1 MALEGDLS
9 NCEHHSRNPLN
20 IGASHINSHKNSL
33 HSDPTCN
40 YKMYMTRQVR
50 FDKKTQVINELIRRI
65 ESGQMSSGA
74 LLPGENLLAQEFN
87 VSRGTLREALSE
99 LKRRNFI
106 ATQTGVGSIVTYD
119 GFSLDQRAGW
129 AQALADT
136 GAGVRTE
143 ILRLVAVQRP
153 DLEVRL
159 GTSSLVALDRRRIAA
174 DGSIVSLERALI
186 PAVDGLENLPQ
197 NGLLEQSLT
206 VTMAA
211 HGFIGDKGD
220 QWIGAGPLNRDDAV
234 LLAREPGMVFL
245 KAVRTTFDRRERFME
260 HVESLLDPVHF
271 RLHLAFGSST

>member
-1 MALEGDLS
+1 
-9 NCEHHSRNPLN
+9 
-20 IGASHINSHKNSL
+20 
-33 HSDPTCN
+33 
-40 YKMYMTRQVR
+40 MYMTRQVR

-119 GFSLDQRAGW
+119 GFSLDQHAGW

-186 PAVDGLENLPQ
+186 PAVDGLEDLPQ
-197 NGLLEQSLT
+197 YGLLEDSLT

-211 HGFIGDKGD
+211 HGFIGEKGD
-220 QWIGAGPLNRDDAV
+220 QWIGAEPLNSDDAA
-234 LLAREPGMVFL
+234 LLARDPGTVFL
-245 KAVRTTFDRRERFME
+245 KAVRTTFDRRARFME
-260 HVESLLDPVHF
+260 HVESLLDPMHF